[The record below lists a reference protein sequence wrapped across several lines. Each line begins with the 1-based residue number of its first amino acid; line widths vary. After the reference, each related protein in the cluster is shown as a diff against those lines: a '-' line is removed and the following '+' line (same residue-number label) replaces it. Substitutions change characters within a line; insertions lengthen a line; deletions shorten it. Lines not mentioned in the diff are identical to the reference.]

1 MSTPTTGLELSFAVN
16 ENTSTPPIAF
26 AQIKIPSEGE
36 GEGGGREEEW
46 LRTSINDVW
55 RL

>member
-1 MSTPTTGLELSFAVN
+1 MSTPTTGLELSSAVN
-16 ENTSTPPIAF
+16 EKISTPPIAF
-26 AQIKIPSEGE
+26 AQVQIPSEGV
-36 GEGGGREEEW
+36 GEGGGREEEG